1 MNYLERINLQELKEK
16 RLADFSPTEL
26 AALLIQKYPSAPYAH
41 LVAIW
46 SNKDISKMLY
56 SHTKII
62 LEGAGYDT
70 TENDVKTVSIKN
82 RFRGRS
88 YEIRSTNN

>member
-1 MNYLERINLQELKEK
+1 MNYLYRVNLKEIKDK
-16 RLADFSPTEL
+16 RLADFTVTEL
-26 AALLIQKYPSAPYAH
+26 AALLVQKYPSAPYAH
-41 LVAIW
+41 LVALW
-46 SNKDISKMLY
+46 ANKDISQSLY
-56 SHTKII
+56 SQTKII

-70 TENDVKTVSIKN
+70 TENDAKTLSIKD

>member
-1 MNYLERINLQELKEK
+1 MNYLDRVNLQEIRDK
-16 RLADFSPTEL
+16 RIADFTATEL
-26 AALLIQKYPSAPYAH
+26 AALLVQKYPSAPYAH

-46 SNKDISKMLY
+46 SNKDISQRLY
-56 SHTKII
+56 FQTKII

-70 TENDVKTVSIKN
+70 TKNDAKTLSIKD